1 MIKKLLTTLLFITSL
16 VISLVVLEALIRVFI
31 PRHDPSGTI
40 TFHYD
45 ENRVYLG
52 RKNTSGRQWRASGDF
67 DVNVTFN
74 ALGFR
79 DTKDLRRSTENDIFV
94 VGDSFSFGWGV
105 EEAQRYSSLLQEMTG
120 TDVYNISIPT
130 SIRGYGRLLTY
141 AQQYGATFGHLIIGL
156 CMENDLKDYSAPV
169 TPPPPK
175 MTLAKKTKLY
185 FKRKTALYS
194 ALTSLV
200 HSNPGL
206 MDSAIRL
213 RLIDFNNRNLRPS
226 RISPPILQ
234 SSVEELKRLIDRS
247 DAARITLVIIPS
259 RALWVGDEQSEADQ
273 VHRDFVNE
281 LENLN
286 LDAVDHVI
294 DLRPAFEAGGNPLRF
309 HFRFDGH
316 WNADG
321 HRLAAEVIR
330 SRFEIRLDS
339 SEIPISDS
347 ERDIAAPSR
356 AQS

>member
-1 MIKKLLTTLLFITSL
+1 MTKKILTALLFVTSV
-16 VISLVVLEALIRVFI
+16 VISFVVLEVLIRGFI

-40 TFHYD
+40 TFHYN

-79 DTKDLRRSTENDIFV
+79 DAKDLRQLTKDDLFV

-105 EEAQRYSSLLQEMTG
+105 EETQRYSSLLQEMTG

-141 AQQYGATFGHLIIGL
+141 ARQYGATFGHLIIGL

-175 MTLAKKTKLY
+175 MTLAKKSKLY

-200 HSNPGL
+200 HSNPRL
-206 MDSAIRL
+206 MESAIRL
-213 RLIDFNNRNLRPS
+213 GLIDFNNRNLRPS
-226 RISPPILQ
+226 RISPAILR
-234 SSVEELKRLIDRS
+234 SSVEELKQLIDQS
-247 DAARITLVIIPS
+247 EAARITLVIIPS
-259 RALWVGDEQSEADQ
+259 RALWVGDERSEADQ
-273 VHRDFVNE
+273 VHRDLVKE
-281 LENLN
+281 LETLEPG
-286 LDAVDHVI
+286 LIHHII
-294 DLRPAFEAGGNPLRF
+294 DLRPTFESGGNPLDY

-316 WNADG
+316 WNAEG
-321 HRLAAEVIR
+321 HRLAAEVIH
-330 SRFEIRLDS
+330 SRLN
-339 SEIPISDS
+339 SELKDS
-347 ERDIAAPSR
+347 ESPAPDSGRGLVAPSR